1 MEEIRQIIQSY
12 YVEIIF
18 GLALALLLLLVLYL
32 IGQVRISKL
41 KNRYDQ
47 WTKGM
52 DGINIEKILLRNG
65 EEINKLW
72 TEINSINRSLDKLD
86 IKLGF
91 AIQKIGF
98 IRYNAFGDMGSELSF
113 SIVFLDDFLNG
124 FVLTSIYGREQ
135 SVIYAKPIKD
145 GKSLYPLSVEEI
157 QAVDR
162 AIKGENT
169 NL

>member
-18 GLALALLLLLVLYL
+18 GLALAFLLLLVLYL
-32 IGQVRISKL
+32 IDQIRISKL
-41 KNRYDQ
+41 KSRYDQ

-65 EEINKLW
+65 EEINRLW
-72 TEINSINRSLDKLD
+72 AEINSTKRGLDKLD

-113 SIVFLDDFLNG
+113 SIVFLDDFRNG